1 MKNMKKFAAVCM
13 AAAMGM
19 SLFTGCGSSSSV
31 AGSTADTASSASAA
45 ESTADETSTT
55 SAAGSEAEASATSDT
70 QAAADKDAK
79 IGVIAMVE
87 NGAFMDMKNG
97 IIDTLAE
104 AGYGNVEY
112 KCAGGDSS
120 ALQSIVASMTDGSY
134 DAVIT
139 IATPPTQAVVNVGSD
154 TPDIFC
160 AVSAPVAA
168 GVMTALETPDKNAT
182 GTSNAIPVSE
192 IFELAQATT
201 PVEKY
206 GLIYSGN
213 EDNATNTINQ
223 CKEYLDSV
231 GIAYVEK
238 TAATANDIETA
249 TNALIEEGA
258 QAIFV
263 PNDSIIQDGVTTLA
277 DICKEKKIPTYCASA
292 TTVASGCFAT
302 LAIDDYGIGQKT
314 AEKAIQVLE
323 GAAVADVPA
332 EVVGIDYC
340 SVNKTTMDALGITE
354 INSDYEVQ
362 TLGE

>member
-19 SLFTGCGSSSSV
+19 SLFTGCGSSSSA
-31 AGSTADTASSASAA
+31 AGSAADTASEASAA
-45 ESTADETSTT
+45 ESTADAASAT
-55 SAAGSEAEASATSDT
+55 SAAGSETADT
-70 QAAADKDAK
+70 TADAKDAK
-79 IGVIAMVE
+79 IGLIAMVE

-97 IIDTLAE
+97 IIDTLAD

-139 IATPPTQAVVNVGSD
+139 IATPPTQAMVNVESE

-238 TAATANDIETA
+238 TASTANDIETA

-277 DICKEKKIPTYCASA
+277 DICKENKIPTYCASA

-314 AEKAIQVLE
+314 AQKAIQVLE

-354 INSDYEVQ
+354 IKSDYEVK

>member
-19 SLFTGCGSSSSV
+19 SLFTGCGSSSS
-31 AGSTADTASSASAA
+31 TADTTSEASKTENTAGAASVA
-45 ESTADETSTT
+45 
-55 SAAGSEAEASATSDT
+55 SAAGSETASTTAEA
-70 QAAADKDAK
+70 KDAK
-79 IGVIAMVE
+79 IGLIAMVE

-97 IIDTLAE
+97 IVDTLAE

-238 TAATANDIETA
+238 TAPTANDIETA
-249 TNALIEEGA
+249 TNALIEDGA

-277 DICKEKKIPTYCASA
+277 DICKENKIPTYCASA

-340 SVNKTTMDALGITE
+340 SVNKATMDALGITE
-354 INSDYEVQ
+354 INSDYEVK

>member
-19 SLFTGCGSSSSV
+19 SLFTGCGS
-31 AGSTADTASSASAA
+31 ASKTA
-45 ESTADETSTT
+45 ESTTDA
-55 SAAGSEAEASATSDT
+55 ASATSSI
-70 QAAADKDAK
+70 AAASETGSLAAEETKETSVADKDAK
-79 IGVIAMVE
+79 IGLIAMVE

-97 IIDTLAE
+97 IVDTLSE
-104 AGYGNVEY
+104 AGYTNVEY

-139 IATPPTQAVVNVGSD
+139 IATPPTQAVVNVESD

-168 GVMTALETPDKNAT
+168 GVMTALETPDRNAT

-192 IFELAQATT
+192 IFTLAQATT

-238 TAATANDIETA
+238 TASTANDIETA
-249 TNALIEEGA
+249 TNALIDEGA

-314 AEKAIQVLE
+314 AAKAIQILE
-323 GAAVADVPA
+323 GAAVTDVPA

-340 SVNKTTMDALGITE
+340 SVNKETMDALGITE
-354 INSDYEVQ
+354 ISTEYEVK

>member
-19 SLFTGCGSSSSV
+19 SLFTGCGSSSSA
-31 AGSTADTASSASAA
+31 AGSTANTASEASAT
-45 ESTADETSTT
+45 ESTAD
-55 SAAGSEAEASATSDT
+55 AASATST
-70 QAAADKDAK
+70 ADATADAKNAK
-79 IGVIAMVE
+79 IGLIAMVE

-97 IIDTLAE
+97 IIDTLEE

-223 CKEYLDSV
+223 CKEYLDSA

-238 TAATANDIETA
+238 TASTANDIETT

-277 DICKEKKIPTYCASA
+277 DICKENKIPTYCASA

-354 INSDYEVQ
+354 INSDYEVK

>member
-19 SLFTGCGSSSSV
+19 SLFTGCGSSSSA
-31 AGSTADTASSASAA
+31 AGSTADTASEASAT
-45 ESTADETSTT
+45 ESTAAAASAT
-55 SAAGSEAEASATSDT
+55 SAAGSETADAT
-70 QAAADKDAK
+70 ADAKDAK
-79 IGVIAMVE
+79 IGLIAMVE

-97 IIDTLAE
+97 IIDTLEE

-238 TAATANDIETA
+238 TASTANDIETA
-249 TNALIEEGA
+249 TNALLEEGA

-277 DICKEKKIPTYCASA
+277 DICKENKIPTYCASA

-354 INSDYEVQ
+354 INSDYEVK

>member
-19 SLFTGCGSSSSV
+19 SLFTGCGSSSSA
-31 AGSTADTASSASAA
+31 AGSTADTASEASAT
-45 ESTADETSTT
+45 ESTAAAASAT
-55 SAAGSEAEASATSDT
+55 SAAGSETADAT
-70 QAAADKDAK
+70 ADAKDAK
-79 IGVIAMVE
+79 IGLIAMVE

-97 IIDTLAE
+97 IIDTLE
-104 AGYGNVEY
+104 KAGYGNVEY

-223 CKEYLDSV
+223 CKE
-231 GIAYVEK
+231 
-238 TAATANDIETA
+238 
-249 TNALIEEGA
+249 
-258 QAIFV
+258 
-263 PNDSIIQDGVTTLA
+263 
-277 DICKEKKIPTYCASA
+277 
-292 TTVASGCFAT
+292 
-302 LAIDDYGIGQKT
+302 
-314 AEKAIQVLE
+314 
-323 GAAVADVPA
+323 
-332 EVVGIDYC
+332 
-340 SVNKTTMDALGITE
+340 
-354 INSDYEVQ
+354 
-362 TLGE
+362 

>member
-19 SLFTGCGSSSSV
+19 SLFTGCGSSSSA
-31 AGSTADTASSASAA
+31 AGSTANTASEASAT
-45 ESTADETSTT
+45 ESTAD
-55 SAAGSEAEASATSDT
+55 AASATST
-70 QAAADKDAK
+70 ADATADAK
-79 IGVIAMVE
+79 IGLIAMVE

-97 IIDTLAE
+97 IIDTLEE

-223 CKEYLDSV
+223 CKEYLDSA

-238 TAATANDIETA
+238 TASTANDIETA

-277 DICKEKKIPTYCASA
+277 DICKENKIPTYCASA

-354 INSDYEVQ
+354 INSDYEVK

>member
-1 MKNMKKFAAVCM
+1 MKNMKKFAALCM

-19 SLFTGCGSSSSV
+19 SLLAGCGGSS
-31 AGSTADTASSASAA
+31 SAA
-45 ESTADETSTT
+45 ES
-55 SAAGSEAEASATSDT
+55 SAAEPVESAAENSAPAASDSAAPAEDN
-70 QAAADKDAK
+70 AAASDAK
-79 IGVIAMVE
+79 IGLITMVE
-87 NGAFMDMKNG
+87 NGAFLDMKNG
-97 IIDTLAE
+97 IIDKLAE
-104 AGYGNVEY
+104 AGYSNVEY
-112 KCAGGDSS
+112 QCAGGDSA

-134 DAVIT
+134 DVVIT
-139 IATPPTQAVVNVGSD
+139 IATPPTQAVVNVESE
-154 TPDIFC
+154 TPNVFC
-160 AVSAPVAA
+160 AVSAPVQS
-168 GVMTALETPDKNAT
+168 GIMSALETPDKNST

-192 IFELAQATT
+192 ILSFAQNIT

-231 GIAYVEK
+231 NIPYVEK
-238 TAATANDIETA
+238 TAPTANDIETA

-277 DICKEKKIPTYCASA
+277 DICKENKIPTYCASA

-302 LAIDDYGIGQKT
+302 LAIDDYGIGEKT

-340 SVNKTTMDALGITE
+340 SVSKTAMEALGLTE
-354 INSDYEVQ
+354 DSINTDYEVKV
-362 TLGE
+362 LE

>member
-19 SLFTGCGSSSSV
+19 SLFTGCGS
-31 AGSTADTASSASAA
+31 ASKAT
-45 ESTADETSTT
+45 ESTTDA
-55 SAAGSEAEASATSDT
+55 ASATSST
-70 QAAADKDAK
+70 AAASETGSSAAEETKETSAADKDAK
-79 IGVIAMVE
+79 IGLIAMVE

-97 IIDTLAE
+97 IVDTLSE
-104 AGYGNVEY
+104 AGYTNVEY

-139 IATPPTQAVVNVGSD
+139 IATPPTQAVVNVESD

-168 GVMTALETPDKNAT
+168 GVMTALETPDRNAT

-192 IFELAQATT
+192 IFTLAQATT

-238 TAATANDIETA
+238 TASTANDIETA
-249 TNALIEEGA
+249 TNALIDEGA

-314 AEKAIQVLE
+314 AAKAIQVLE
-323 GAAVADVPA
+323 GTAVADVPA

-340 SVNKTTMDALGITE
+340 SVNKETMDALGITE
-354 INSDYEVQ
+354 VSTEYEVK

>member
-19 SLFTGCGSSSSV
+19 SLFTGCGSSSSA
-31 AGSTADTASSASAA
+31 AGSTADTASEASAT
-45 ESTADETSTT
+45 ESTAAAASAT
-55 SAAGSEAEASATSDT
+55 SAAGSETADT
-70 QAAADKDAK
+70 TADAKDAK
-79 IGVIAMVE
+79 IGLIAMVE

-97 IIDTLAE
+97 IIDTLEE

-238 TAATANDIETA
+238 TASTANDIETA
-249 TNALIEEGA
+249 TNALLEEGA

-277 DICKEKKIPTYCASA
+277 DICKENKIPTYCASA

-354 INSDYEVQ
+354 INSDYEVK